1 MSHRVKIC
9 RLICFYK
16 VSRTVHEAVFIITKP
31 HGILLTEK
39 LILQL
44 RQSLGSSK
52 LNCFNKSGLQSRA
65 IKGEDVES
73 NTRLLERAYV
83 R

>member
-31 HGILLTEK
+31 YGIVLTEK
-39 LILQL
+39 LILQ
-44 RQSLGSSK
+44 QSLGSSK
-52 LNCFNKSGLQSRA
+52 LNCFNKSGLQNRA

-73 NTRLLERAYV
+73 NTRLLEHAYV